1 MSQSKIRFVF
11 IHLQEALQ
19 ERDSS
24 RDQLQIKVDD
34 LKNVTQSL
42 ERLRHELEDVT
53 FEKDELKQ
61 KVSENI
67 YKYIQL
73 PYVVFLFHSNTT
85 THVYRSL
92 SCATYQTPLTVTK
105 FCKS

>member
-24 RDQLQIKVDD
+24 RDQLQVKVDE
-34 LKNVTQSL
+34 LKNVTQAL

-53 FEKDELKQ
+53 FEKEELKQ

-67 YKYIQL
+67 IYKYIPL
-73 PYVVFLFHSNTT
+73 P
-85 THVYRSL
+85 
-92 SCATYQTPLTVTK
+92 
-105 FCKS
+105 